1 MDIPTLH
8 SLCIQSIATHIENG
22 LKFNEVLK
30 DDEKDELLQCFQS
43 KNGPHTQRA
52 VLELL
57 TSWKFKQLYIGS
69 TFLPALVNKI
79 EMDSV
84 ERLGIFSVK
93 QETLQRIK
101 NQLVEKYGTQN
112 LNVDILKLI
121 EMFIKPENR
130 GKLRHLDLTACDIQS
145 RRNMFEEM
153 AQLFPNITALVLN
166 STNLTNQNLN
176 DVCRSYPN
184 LTQLRVVYNAF
195 NDLTGISVLRNLV
208 YLNMAGCH
216 IQNGYKMRGIFTLN
230 SLRVLNISSARVQPL
245 SRNLT
250 NYLSCGQALPLLEF
264 IDVSCNAITRGQ
276 LKKLVQT
283 HPTLSTVVLIG
294 TPLQARAQF
303 EDHDVELIT
312 VQNLEFCIKAMRCYP
327 KAMTANK
334 TRVMNEMM
342 NFLVQSYKRQKKSVL
357 KKCLQELL
365 NIERHDYSNAQR
377 QPIRC
382 LLQLCRKGRIDKF
395 SFADVQKILYLFL
408 NVCPST
414 GRVKYYSN
422 DVCRLQFSIWKCISS
437 SETILKHSGNAG
449 PLCRKAV
456 EIMKEYPHSVSIRT
470 RGMWHTCFQVMQT
483 VFNQN
488 SEAIQSICA
497 DSVFIKK
504 FLMRT
509 MTLIHKKH
517 VVSVEACKFA
527 NILILNSAN
536 NIDQGLLTVYLCH
549 LLKSSIQV
557 QENELHQTDILN
569 YMQNLINSNRL
580 IHWVYYRD
588 SSLFSLLT
596 NLVKRRG
603 FRAQKLAIM
612 FFCWLKHYYECSAQ
626 NGVLES
632 LSQMEAKATPIVN
645 TIYWYQQT
653 GDDKLDIYNYLV
665 CHGRGEVREWAK
677 WILNRVPRDVPAVE
691 VQPTWEYSQWEET
704 KNWFAI

>member
-1 MDIPTLH
+1 
-8 SLCIQSIATHIENG
+8 
-22 LKFNEVLK
+22 
-30 DDEKDELLQCFQS
+30 
-43 KNGPHTQRA
+43 
-52 VLELL
+52 
-57 TSWKFKQLYIGS
+57 
-69 TFLPALVNKI
+69 
-79 EMDSV
+79 
-84 ERLGIFSVK
+84 
-93 QETLQRIK
+93 
-101 NQLVEKYGTQN
+101 
-112 LNVDILKLI
+112 
-121 EMFIKPENR
+121 
-130 GKLRHLDLTACDIQS
+130 
-145 RRNMFEEM
+145 M

-176 DVCRSYPN
+176 DVCQSYPN

-365 NIERHDYSNAQR
+365 NIERYDYSSAQR
-377 QPIRC
+377 QPIG
-382 LLQLCRKGRIDKF
+382 L
-395 SFADVQKILYLFL
+395 
-408 NVCPST
+408 
-414 GRVKYYSN
+414 
-422 DVCRLQFSIWKCISS
+422 
-437 SETILKHSGNAG
+437 
-449 PLCRKAV
+449 
-456 EIMKEYPHSVSIRT
+456 SIRT

-509 MTLIHKKH
+509 MTLIHKMH
-517 VVSVEACKFA
+517 VVSIEACKFA

-612 FFCWLKHYYECSAQ
+612 FFCWLKHYYECREQ
-626 NGVLES
+626 NLVPEN